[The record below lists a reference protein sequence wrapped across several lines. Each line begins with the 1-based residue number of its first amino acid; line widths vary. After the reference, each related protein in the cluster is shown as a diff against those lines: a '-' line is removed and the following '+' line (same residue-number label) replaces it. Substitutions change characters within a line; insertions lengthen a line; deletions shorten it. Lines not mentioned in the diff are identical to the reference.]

1 MLRIERES
9 VIRADPPLLGATVA
23 LLGIGLLMVVSA
35 TYGVEL
41 HRGLY
46 LRQSMYAVLGLL
58 VMYAAARVPTRLY
71 EAFAPL
77 LYVVS
82 LALLALTLVVGHV
95 GMGAQRW
102 LGAGPLK
109 FQPSELA
116 KITTIFVLARYLSDR
131 TRNLARVRTLAAALA
146 IVAVPAALVLKEPDL
161 GTSRDGAAP
170 DAGSA
175 CLLGVIEKFVVA

>member
-1 MLRIERES
+1 
-9 VIRADPPLLGATVA
+9 
-23 LLGIGLLMVVSA
+23 LGIGLLMVVSA

-46 LRQSMYAVLGLL
+46 LKQSLYAVLGLL
-58 VMYAAARVPTRLY
+58 VMYTAARVPTRLY

-102 LGAGPLK
+102 LGAGPRGAARDLGGVVRGGGGGRADRV
-109 FQPSELA
+109 ELSGGLS
-116 KITTIFVLARYLSDR
+116 KRARGELPRPGPRSAGVGLS
-131 TRNLARVRTLAAALA
+131 AAAVEDRGRSRWTA
-146 IVAVPAALVLKEPDL
+146 GAGVSQGHAEAAGV
-161 GTSRDGAAP
+161 
-170 DAGSA
+170 SA
-175 CLLGVIEKFVVA
+175 